1 VKQEDAD
8 WRVYHLIPPDASI
21 NADVLAEKSGLDPSI
36 IEESLARLQR
46 YCLIQRNGQEVRVLS
61 FGEALIHNQC
71 KYEPDL
77 PFVIENGVVKERKR

>member
-1 VKQEDAD
+1 M
-8 WRVYHLIPPDASI
+8 YHLIPPDASI

-36 IEESLARLQR
+36 IEESLTRLQR
-46 YCLIQRNGQEVRVLS
+46 YCLIQRNGQEVRMLS